1 MTDLLM
7 VALSH
12 NSGTVTYCK
21 SSTVSH
27 VSQTQAAPFSICD
40 DTREAKQVS
49 KNSKILTDSSFLYE
63 VYHLTHSNSVELLQL
78 CRTRRILK
86 ALTRAG
92 LCVARSWSR
101 TAGGLCRLPGPC
113 IIVVFEIPDGKPPSF
128 QDIDT

>member
-12 NSGTVTYCK
+12 NSGTVGTVTYCK

-49 KNSKILTDSSFLYE
+49 KNSKILTDSSFCTRCTTL
-63 VYHLTHSNSVELLQL
+63 LTPTL
-78 CRTRRILK
+78 
-86 ALTRAG
+86 
-92 LCVARSWSR
+92 
-101 TAGGLCRLPGPC
+101 
-113 IIVVFEIPDGKPPSF
+113 
-128 QDIDT
+128 